1 MTGALKSMWAATEL
15 TAGQLAVAIECT
27 EQAAEELLSLMAPS
41 RKSIGVQKVGLAV
54 ASALH
59 RQAGIELPVAIAIV
73 RGSRRLCESVLTTLD
88 FFPPVRGDEQTI
100 ERDPFMLFAPHAVD
114 GAAVPAIDHYIDL
127 VDGRRIGWRRP
138 RHDPYRLACEL
149 HRLSSAVKSDD
160 TPALQEQY
168 LELLA
173 GLRGPVAQDSEWI
186 GSVRHGRFRPAPE
199 RFAEPSPTMR
209 QGPAIETDATWSA
222 NVYGT
227 CVSVNVSLAA
237 RCFKRRMLGLEV
249 NDPFA
254 PPSRTKTKRE
264 QTRVPE

>member
-1 MTGALKSMWAATEL
+1 MTSTRESMWATPEL
-15 TAGQLAVAIECT
+15 APGTLAGALECT
-27 EQAAEELLSLMAPS
+27 EPAAEELVSLMVPS
-41 RKSIGVQKVGLAV
+41 GHASGTQKVGLAV

-59 RQAGIELPVAIAIV
+59 RQAGIALPIATEIV
-73 RGSRRLCESVLTTLD
+73 RGSQRLCESVLSTLD
-88 FFPPVRGDEQTI
+88 FVPPVRGDEQAI
-100 ERDPFMLFAPHAVD
+100 ERDPFMLFAPHAGD
-114 GAAVPAIDHYIDL
+114 AAAVPAIDHYVDL
-127 VDGRRIGWRRP
+127 MDGKRIGWRRP
-138 RHDPYRLACEL
+138 RHDPNRLACEL
-149 HRLSSAVKSDD
+149 HRLLNAVKSDD

-173 GLRGPVAQDSEWI
+173 GLRGPVAQDSEWV
-186 GSVRHGRFRPAPE
+186 GSLRDGAFSPAPE

-209 QGPAIETDATWSA
+209 RGLVIEADPTWSA

-254 PPSRTKTKRE
+254 PSRTNMKSE
-264 QTRVPE
+264 QARVTE